1 MPKSIQKGGQK
12 GTFLELFLD
21 GVISLK
27 ACSRLHVSSI
37 LEDSPDPKARQKGVF
52 FVGLSQGHVGTA
64 FFESFGHFGV
74 PAGAQTSLKTVFLG
88 FWGASVKVDNFWPK
102 K

>member
-27 ACSRLHVSSI
+27 TCSRLHGSSI
-37 LEDSPDPKARQKGVF
+37 LEDRPDPKSMQKGVLF
-52 FVGLSQGHVGTA
+52 LGLSQGHVGTT
-64 FFESFGHFGV
+64 FFSVFLSFWG
-74 PAGAQTSLKTVFLG
+74 PAAAQKSLKTDFLG
-88 FWGASVKVDNFWPK
+88 FRGASVKVDNFWPK

>member
-12 GTFLELFLD
+12 GSFLDLFLD

-27 ACSRLHVSSI
+27 TCSRLHGSSI
-37 LEDSPDPKARQKGVF
+37 LEDSPDPQSTQKGVF
-52 FVGLSQGHVGTA
+52 FFGVSQGHVGTA
-64 FFESFGHFGV
+64 FFWIFGNFGV
-74 PAGAQTSLKTVFLG
+74 PAGAQKSLKTVFLG
-88 FWGASVKVDNFWPK
+88 FWGASVKVDNFGPK